1 MKRMFAAALAALSV
15 FAAAPVVARQ
25 AWPAR
30 PLELIVRYDAGGCT
44 DQLSFAIP
52 ERLGGALGQPVAVEN
67 RPGGNTITGLKP
79 VSTRPEVPTIAE
91 SGSAG
96 YDAAIW
102 FDVVVPKGAPQPVVP
117 RLDPELVKSLR
128 SDEMRQKS
136 DPLALELMARTP
148 EKMGAFVAMESQR
161 WGKVIHDFHPIRI
174 DQ

>member
-15 FAAAPVVARQ
+15 FAAAPVVAEQ

-30 PLELIVRYDAGGCT
+30 PLELIVPYDAGGRT

-52 ERLGGALGQPVAVEN
+52 ERLGGAIGQPVAVEN
-67 RPGGNTITGLKP
+67 RPGGNTITGL
-79 VSTRPEVPTIAE
+79 TRVLTLLEVPTIAE
-91 SGSAG
+91 SGSPG
-96 YDAAIW
+96 YDASIW
-102 FDVVVPKGAPQPVVP
+102 FDLVVPKGTPQRVVQ
-117 RLDPELVKSLR
+117 RLNAELVKVLR

-148 EKMGAFVAMESQR
+148 EKMGAFVAMASQK
-161 WGKVIHDFHPIRI
+161 WGKVIRDFNIRI

>member
-30 PLELIVRYDAGGCT
+30 PLEFIVRYDAGGCT
-44 DQLSFAIP
+44 DQHSFAIP
-52 ERLGGALGQPVAVEN
+52 ERLGGAIGQPVAVEN
-67 RPGGNTITGLKP
+67 RPGGNTITGL
-79 VSTRPEVPTIAE
+79 TRVLTLLEVPTIAE
-91 SGSAG
+91 SGSPG
-96 YDAAIW
+96 YDASIW
-102 FDVVVPKGAPQPVVP
+102 FDLVAPKGTPQRVVQ
-117 RLDPELVKSLR
+117 RLNAELVKVLR

-148 EKMGAFVAMESQR
+148 EKMGAFVAMASQK
-161 WGKVIHDFHPIRI
+161 WGKVIRDFNIRI